1 MTPTESLKQE
11 LLREIEKLPA
21 DKLKE
26 VLQFVGLLRD
36 SENQHSYGDS
46 EEQQKKDTSVSNTDP
61 LSEFIGAVSH
71 GSLAQNLDTELYDQE
86 TFCRYLGMLIL
97 RR

>member
-1 MTPTESLKQE
+1 MTPTESVKQE

-26 VLQFVGLLRD
+26 VLQFVDFLRD
-36 SENQHSYGDS
+36 SENQHSYHQGDS
-46 EEQQKKDTSVSNTDP
+46 EEEEKKDTFVSNADP

-71 GSLAQNLDTELYDQE
+71 RSLAQNLDTELYDQ
-86 TFCRYLGMLIL
+86 
-97 RR
+97 